1 MTTPFRRTRIA
12 TALAAVALALTAGQV
27 FGAAFALQ
35 ENSGSGLGNAYAG
48 GAAAAE
54 DAATMWSNVA
64 GMSRIGTNQAAA
76 ALNLINPSAKFN
88 NNGSVAALNQPLG
101 GTGGDAGSL
110 ALVPNLYVVIPINKQ
125 WSFGLGVNAPFGL
138 VTEYD
143 NGWLGRYQAIK
154 SDVKTININPA
165 VSWKITDNVAIGAGG
180 NYQQIKA
187 TFTNNV
193 NYSAGLAQAAGAAAA
208 GGLIPPAL
216 VPTIVGATGGLDS
229 FASLDGDDYSWGWNV
244 GILIDFDKNTRVGA
258 QYRSSIK
265 YNLSG
270 NVSFCNPAAAGTAS
284 TCGGAVLPTLPAALA
299 GVVSTLA
306 GAVNA
311 QLANGGITADIE
323 LPSITN
329 ISFFSRLNDRWDVMG
344 DAQWTQWSSISALKF
359 VRTTG
364 VVLQNTPENF
374 KDAWRFSLGANYHVD
389 DKWTVRAGYA
399 YDQTPVNTTD
409 MTPRLP
415 DGNRNWLTL
424 GGQYK
429 YSKDI
434 AIDLGLAYIWVN
446 DPEINQNAGSTAANG
461 LIKGSYS
468 QNVGIL
474 SGQITYSW

>member
-1 MTTPFRRTRIA
+1 MTNPFRPTRIA
-12 TALAAVALALTAGQV
+12 TALAGVALALTAGQV
-27 FGAAFALQ
+27 LGAAFALQ

-54 DAATMWSNVA
+54 DAATLWSNVA
-64 GMSRIGTNQAAA
+64 GMSRIGTNQVAGAI
-76 ALNLINPSAKFN
+76 NIINPSAKFN

-101 GTGGDAGSL
+101 GNGGDAGNL
-110 ALVPNLYVVIPINKQ
+110 AFVPNLYVVIPINRQ

-143 NGWLGRYQAIK
+143 NGWLGRYQALK
-154 SDVKTININPA
+154 SDVKTLNINPA

-187 TFTNNV
+187 TFTNSV
-193 NYSAGLAQAAGAAAA
+193 NYSAGLASAAGTAAAA
-208 GGLIPPAL
+208 GLIPAAAVPA
-216 VPTIVGATGGLDS
+216 IIGATGGLDS
-229 FASLDGDDYSWGWNV
+229 SAEVKGDDYSWGWNV

-265 YNLSG
+265 YNLAG
-270 NVSFCNPAAAGTAS
+270 NVSFCNPAAAGTTS
-284 TCGGAVLPTLPAALA
+284 TCGGAVLPTLPP
-299 GVVSTLA
+299 TLA
-306 GAVNA
+306 PVVASLAAAVNA
-311 QLANGGITADIE
+311 QLANGGITSNIE

-344 DAQWTQWSSISALKF
+344 DAQWTQWSSIPVLKF

-364 VVLQNTPENF
+364 TVLSSAPENF
-374 KDAWRFSLGANYHVD
+374 KDAWRFALGANYHID
-389 DKWTVRAGYA
+389 DKWMVRGGYA

-429 YSKDI
+429 YSKS
-434 AIDLGLAYIWVN
+434 LALDVGVAYVWIN

-461 LIKGSYS
+461 LIKGNYS
-468 QNVGIL
+468 SNVGIL
-474 SGQITYSW
+474 SGQMTYSW